1 MSTGALNDNIVHIT
15 VKTTNVTLIAL
26 EPDNITQT
34 QLDNL
39 EALCLNHLLSRK
51 LKKLI
56 KRNLTDVPAIIN
68 FVQKIWIDNQFCI

>member
-1 MSTGALNDNIVHIT
+1 VSTGALNDNIVHIT
-15 VKTTNVTLIAL
+15 VKTTNVTLFAL

-39 EALCLNHLLSRK
+39 LTQEALCLNHLLSRK

-56 KRNLTDVPAIIN
+56 KRNLADVSAIIN
-68 FVQKIWIDNQFCI
+68 CVQKNMDC

>member
-1 MSTGALNDNIVHIT
+1 M
-15 VKTTNVTLIAL
+15 TLIAL

-39 EALCLNHLLSRK
+39 LTQEALCLNHLLSRK

-56 KRNLTDVPAIIN
+56 KRNLADVSAIIN
-68 FVQKIWIDNQFCI
+68 FVQKNMDC

>member
-1 MSTGALNDNIVHIT
+1 M
-15 VKTTNVTLIAL
+15 TLIAL

-39 EALCLNHLLSRK
+39 LTQEALCLNHLLSRK

-56 KRNLTDVPAIIN
+56 KRNLADVSVIIN
-68 FVQKIWIDNQFCI
+68 FVQKNMDC

>member
-15 VKTTNVTLIAL
+15 VKTTNVTLFAL

-39 EALCLNHLLSRK
+39 LTQEALCLNHLLSRK

-56 KRNLTDVPAIIN
+56 KRNLADVSAIIN
-68 FVQKIWIDNQFCI
+68 CVQKNMDC

>member
-1 MSTGALNDNIVHIT
+1 VSTGALNDNIVHIT
-15 VKTTNVTLIAL
+15 VKTTNVTLFAL

-39 EALCLNHLLSRK
+39 LTQEALCLNHLLSRK

-56 KRNLTDVPAIIN
+56 KRNLADVSVIIN
-68 FVQKIWIDNQFCI
+68 FVQKNMDC

>member
-1 MSTGALNDNIVHIT
+1 M
-15 VKTTNVTLIAL
+15 TLIAL

-39 EALCLNHLLSRK
+39 LTQEALCLNHLLSRK

-56 KRNLTDVPAIIN
+56 KRNLADVPAIIN
-68 FVQKIWIDNQFCI
+68 FVQKNMDC

>member
-1 MSTGALNDNIVHIT
+1 VSTGALNDNIVHIT
-15 VKTTNVTLIAL
+15 VKTTNVTLFAL

-39 EALCLNHLLSRK
+39 LTQEALCLNHLLSRK

-56 KRNLTDVPAIIN
+56 KRNLADVSAIIN
-68 FVQKIWIDNQFCI
+68 FVQKNMDC

>member
-15 VKTTNVTLIAL
+15 VKTTNMTLIAL

-39 EALCLNHLLSRK
+39 LTQEALCLNHLLSRK

-56 KRNLTDVPAIIN
+56 KRNLADVSVIIN
-68 FVQKIWIDNQFCI
+68 FVQKNMDC

>member
-1 MSTGALNDNIVHIT
+1 VSTGALNDNIVHIT
-15 VKTTNVTLIAL
+15 VKTTNVTLFAL

-39 EALCLNHLLSRK
+39 LTQEALCLNHLLSRK

-56 KRNLTDVPAIIN
+56 KRNLADVPAIIN
-68 FVQKIWIDNQFCI
+68 FVQKNMEC

>member
-1 MSTGALNDNIVHIT
+1 M
-15 VKTTNVTLIAL
+15 TLIAL

-39 EALCLNHLLSRK
+39 LIPEELCLNHLLSRE

-56 KRNLTDVPAIIN
+56 KRNLADVPAIIN
-68 FVQKIWIDNQFCI
+68 FVQKNMDC